1 MADLW
6 TNIVLF
12 ITTTAPSMRL
22 STAAFFL
29 VGASRGAAFGGL
41 APIGVRAAARH
52 ANMASTR
59 RSLIMAAAASAASL
73 TGSGSSPLAAGGVGS
88 SSPFAMANPSTCPT
102 TRRISQTLLGATHSA
117 LYSRGGSTAASS
129 SSTALNSAVAEETEK
144 AEPVAKYRK
153 DYRPLPHQVTK
164 ISMDFNI
171 NDGETT
177 VTSQLTIEPNPKFT
191 AQEGE
196 SSDLVLDGDE
206 TSVSLL
212 SLSIDGKDLEDGTDY
227 VLAPGTLTIKDS
239 ALKPG
244 AVLTTTVKIV
254 PEDNTQLSG
263 LYKSG
268 PMYCSQCEATGFRR
282 ITYCEL
288 HSYMYVFVS
297 EICVQ
302 FGSNDIYLT
311 FYLKLVCFE

>member
-1 MADLW
+1 
-6 TNIVLF
+6 
-12 ITTTAPSMRL
+12 MRL

-52 ANMASTR
+52 ANIASTR

-73 TGSGSSPLAAGGVGS
+73 TGSGSSPLAASGAGS
-88 SSPFAMANPSTCPT
+88 SSPFVMANPSTCPT
-102 TRRISQTLLGATHSA
+102 SRRISQTLLGATHSA

-171 NDGETT
+171 HDGETT
-177 VTSQLTIEPNPKFT
+177 VTSQLTVEPNPKFT

-212 SLSIDGKDLEDGTDY
+212 SLSIDGKDLEEGTDY

-244 AVLTTTVKIV
+244 AVLTTTVKII

-282 ITYCEL
+282 ITYCKL
-288 HSYMYVFVS
+288 HSHLGVF
-297 EICVQ
+297 CW
-302 FGSNDIYLT
+302 DLLYL
-311 FYLKLVCFE
+311 FWLKMILI

>member
-1 MADLW
+1 
-6 TNIVLF
+6 
-12 ITTTAPSMRL
+12 MRL
-22 STAAFFL
+22 SAAAFFL
-29 VGASRGAAFGGL
+29 VGATRGAAFGGL
-41 APIGVRAAARH
+41 APVGVRAAARS
-52 ANMASTR
+52 ATTIASTR

-73 TGSGSSPLAAGGVGS
+73 SGSESGSTASPLISAVGS
-88 SSPFAMANPSTCPT
+88 SSPFAMANPSNCPT
-102 TRRISQTLLGATHSA
+102 PRRISQTLLGATHSA

-129 SSTALNSAVAEETEK
+129 SSTALNSAVAEDTEK
-144 AEPVAKYRK
+144 TEPVAKYRK

-164 ISMDFNI
+164 INMDFDI
-171 NDGETT
+171 HDGETT

-191 AQEGE
+191 AKEGE

-212 SLSIDGKDLEDGTDY
+212 GLSIDGKTLEEGADY

-254 PEDNTQLSG
+254 PEDNTQLAG

-282 ITYCEL
+282 ITYCKFRVFV
-288 HSYMYVFVS
+288 YVF
-297 EICVQ
+297 
-302 FGSNDIYLT
+302 
-311 FYLKLVCFE
+311 